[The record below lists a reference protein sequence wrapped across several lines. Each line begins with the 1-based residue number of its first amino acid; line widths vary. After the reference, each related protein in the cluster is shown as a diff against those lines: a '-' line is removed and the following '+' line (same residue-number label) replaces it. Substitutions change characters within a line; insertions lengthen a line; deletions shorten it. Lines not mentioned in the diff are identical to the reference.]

1 MIDGGV
7 RDVSDIRELDFPI
20 YAKFITP
27 EAGEPKGHGEINSRI
42 TCGGINVVPGD
53 YIVGDDDGVVVVPKK
68 RAKEIANRALDVLER
83 ENRIREEIQRG
94 STLSTVL
101 ELNKW
106 EKIG

>member
-1 MIDGGV
+1 V
-7 RDVSDIRELDFPI
+7 W
-20 YAKFITP
+20 
-27 EAGEPKGHGEINSRI
+27 
-42 TCGGINVVPGD
+42 
-53 YIVGDDDGVVVVPKK
+53 DDDGVVVVPKK

-94 STLSTVL
+94 STLSAIL